1 MQQIREWDQTASI
14 LSDCIQK
21 LIQIVRI
28 KLQYRANHQLIINAS
43 ENLILM
49 IPLAFH
55 RVEKLCSI
63 RSFHP
68 DAASRCI
75 HYACHVPLDVRLN
88 WRWNEKIF
96 DFNAAG
102 AAVRVWMKI
111 SIIYVLRFELSDS
124 GMTRWQCREVN
135 QQITAARE
143 RFFPPKN

>member
-55 RVEKLCSI
+55 RVEKKLRTF
-63 RSFHP
+63 RSFPMLHR
-68 DAASRCI
+68 DASI
-75 HYACHVPLDVRLN
+75 MHVMCHL
-88 WRWNEKIF
+88 
-96 DFNAAG
+96 
-102 AAVRVWMKI
+102 
-111 SIIYVLRFELSDS
+111 
-124 GMTRWQCREVN
+124 T
-135 QQITAARE
+135 
-143 RFFPPKN
+143 